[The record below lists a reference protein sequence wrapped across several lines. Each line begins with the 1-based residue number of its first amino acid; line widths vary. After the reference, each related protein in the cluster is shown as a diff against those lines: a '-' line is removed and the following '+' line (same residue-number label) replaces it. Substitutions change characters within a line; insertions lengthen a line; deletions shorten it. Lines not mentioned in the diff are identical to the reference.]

1 MANLKTKNAPPELEQ
16 DWHTDPDKPTLSRI
30 NKIIGLT
37 EMRQSEKLLQVDD
50 TTTPVEPV
58 GMSKVFGYDNQ
69 TKEWTHLGYRCW
81 ECGKVLREGRITEK
95 HPLICKR
102 TIKINKT
109 EEDEILKLVRRYTDA
124 NKKN

>member
-1 MANLKTKNAPPELEQ
+1 MANLKTKNCPPELEQ

-37 EMRQSEKLLQVDD
+37 EMRQSEKLLHVD
-50 TTTPVEPV
+50 TSTPVEPV
-58 GMSKVFGYDNQ
+58 GMSKVFGYDSQ
-69 TKEWTHLGYRCW
+69 TKEWKPLGYRCW

-102 TIKINKT
+102 TIKINKS
-109 EEDEILKLVRRYTDA
+109 EEDEILKKVKGFKHAY
-124 NKKN
+124 KKD